1 MTHLDILKKLHE
13 RRRKGPEIQKT
24 MMSRI
29 EYQAGLR
36 RAMDRETMRGE
47 RSRLEGVL
55 HKGAL
60 PNPRAAR
67 DRWEELE
74 KQLAS

>member
-1 MTHLDILKKLHE
+1 MTQLDILKKLHE
-13 RRRKGPEIQKT
+13 RRRKGPELQKT

-47 RSRLEGVL
+47 RSRLEGIL
-55 HKGAL
+55 HRGRL
-60 PNPRAAR
+60 PNPRLMR